1 MLFVCSFCP
10 RGKKN
15 PLATSW
21 RKNAQLYL
29 VGNRSEYNF
38 KFIAPRNNFA
48 LLRYT
53 TGILFC
59 LFLLLPLSSEQ
70 SPRSHCVVEKCYVFV
85 CLSVKTV
92 WASGEKI
99 FVSLWLHWKRGR
111 GRRRKKKKRRYTHR
125 QFPNFLYSLTD
136 CSSFPHIAVR
146 NEIPDWRKKK
156 KRRFL
161 GKWRMFFRER
171 RNEREYRKSLPALI
185 FFALLTL
192 TAWCMGKRRCWE
204 KKARWFSP
212 AYDRKGEKRLWLGH
226 WFSLPFRSLGNI
238 SSKRNHVSCVF
249 FTKKLFVASS
259 DTESN
264 WSASERERSHA
275 RILPKP
281 RNGFLKRKTA
291 NDLRKLSFSKE
302 VYSTERSHF
311 LTF

>member
-70 SPRSHCVVEKCYVFV
+70 SPRSHCVVEKCYAFV

-92 WASGEKI
+92 WARGEKI

-111 GRRRKKKKRRYTHR
+111 RRRKKKKRRYTHR

-156 KRRFL
+156 EKAIS
-161 GKWRMFFRER
+161 GKMKNVLSW
-171 RNEREYRKSLPALI
+171 
-185 FFALLTL
+185 
-192 TAWCMGKRRCWE
+192 
-204 KKARWFSP
+204 
-212 AYDRKGEKRLWLGH
+212 
-226 WFSLPFRSLGNI
+226 
-238 SSKRNHVSCVF
+238 
-249 FTKKLFVASS
+249 TK
-259 DTESN
+259 
-264 WSASERERSHA
+264 ERERIQEVVA
-275 RILPKP
+275 RL
-281 RNGFLKRKTA
+281 NFLRPTYIDCLVHGKTA
-291 NDLRKLSFSKE
+291 LLRKKKPGDFRLP
-302 VYSTERSHF
+302 TTARERNDSGSVIGSLF
-311 LTF
+311 PLGALEI

>member
-59 LFLLLPLSSEQ
+59 LFLLLPLSSDQ
-70 SPRSHCVVEKCYVFV
+70 SPRCHCVVEKCYVYV

-92 WASGEKI
+92 WARGEKI
-99 FVSLWLHWKRGR
+99 FVSLCDCIENGGGGGGSGVTHTDSSPIFSTLWLIALVCPTLLCAMKFLIGE
-111 GRRRKKKKRRYTHR
+111 KK
-125 QFPNFLYSLTD
+125 
-136 CSSFPHIAVR
+136 
-146 NEIPDWRKKK
+146 
-156 KRRFL
+156 

-192 TAWCMGKRRCWE
+192 TAWYMGKRRCWE

-249 FTKKLFVASS
+249 LKKKCLLPPPTLRAI
-259 DTESN
+259 E
-264 WSASERERSHA
+264 A
-275 RILPKP
+275 RQKE
-281 RNGFLKRKTA
+281 
-291 NDLRKLSFSKE
+291 KE
-302 VYSTERSHF
+302 VTPGFFPNHVMVSSNEKQQTIWENSRF
-311 LTF
+311 QKKFTAPKEVTF